1 MTQLSSIV
9 TSEEELQSYYAE
21 LRSQHVKPAWI
32 GVHQTDKP
40 TTRVVPYVWHW
51 RDLRPQ
57 VMRAAQLIG
66 TDQAERRVLRMT
78 NPGLDE
84 SASNTMVAN
93 IQIVLP
99 GEIARAHRHTGAA
112 LRFIIE
118 GNGGST
124 VVNGVRIPMYP
135 GDLVLTPN
143 WTWHDHINDTAEPMI
158 WLDGLDTP
166 LVRMLE
172 AGFYEQFGQ
181 DRQQVDPDCD
191 RSLMNTGFGGLRP
204 SREPASSPRY
214 SPLWHYPLSQAVA
227 ALERLSADEQASPFD
242 GAIIEYTNPLTGGS
256 VMPTIGCYIQR
267 LRPGEHTR
275 AHRHVCCTNY
285 HVIEGSGY
293 SLVGDQRLAWDDKD
307 VFTVPT
313 WTTHEHVNTGDR
325 PAYLFS
331 FTDAPAMKAL
341 DLYREEP
348 VD

>member
-9 TSEEELQSYYAE
+9 TSEAELQEYYAE

-32 GVHQTDKP
+32 GAHQTDKP
-40 TTRVVPYVWHW
+40 TTKVVPYVWHW

-78 NPGLDE
+78 NPGLEE
-84 SASNTMVAN
+84 SASNTLVAN
-93 IQIVLP
+93 FQIVMP
-99 GEIARAHRHTGAA
+99 GEIARAHRHSASA
-112 LRFIIE
+112 LRFIVE
-118 GNGGST
+118 GDGGST
-124 VVNGVRIPMYP
+124 IVNGVRIPMYP

-181 DRQQVDPDCD
+181 DSQQVGPNDDP
-191 RSLMNTGFGGLRP
+191 SLMNAGYGGLRP
-204 SREPASSPRY
+204 SWEPASSPRY

-227 ALERLSADEQASPFD
+227 ALERLSAETQGSPFD
-242 GAIIEYTNPLTGGS
+242 GAILEYTSPLTGGS

-267 LRPGEHTR
+267 CVLVSTREPTDTSAAPTTTSSRAPGIRSSATSAWSGTTKMSSRCLPGPPTSTSTTAIVLLICSASPTRP
-275 AHRHVCCTNY
+275 
-285 HVIEGSGY
+285 
-293 SLVGDQRLAWDDKD
+293 
-307 VFTVPT
+307 P
-313 WTTHEHVNTGDR
+313 
-325 PAYLFS
+325 
-331 FTDAPAMKAL
+331 
-341 DLYREEP
+341 
-348 VD
+348 